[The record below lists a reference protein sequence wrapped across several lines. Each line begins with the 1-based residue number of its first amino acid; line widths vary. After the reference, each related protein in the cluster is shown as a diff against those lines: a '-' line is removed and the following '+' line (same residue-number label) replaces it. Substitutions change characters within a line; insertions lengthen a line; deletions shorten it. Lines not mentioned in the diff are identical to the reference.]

1 MGETAFAATRPKDC
15 HISIPEQSCAAGE
28 VEFQP
33 IGFWTGTAD
42 GRIQSSLIFGVSNQ
56 MGPDA
61 WAGE

>member
-1 MGETAFAATRPKDC
+1 VIRIRLVTADGA
-15 HISIPEQSCAAGE
+15 

-42 GRIQSSLIFGVSNQ
+42 GRIQSSRIFGVSNA

-61 WAGE
+61 WAAKE